1 VPMKGIRRLRAEV
14 LTLPDSQPE
23 QWRPVRKQQPGMQLR
38 QLGKLL
44 SLGLPDIQIRCRF
57 PGEIL

>member
-1 VPMKGIRRLRAEV
+1 VPMKGIRRLLVEV
-14 LTLPDSQPE
+14 PTLPDSQSE

-44 SLGLPDIQIRCRF
+44 SLG
-57 PGEIL
+57 